1 MSFDISWPSES
12 TSVSLITGPCISLG
26 PACLASPGI
35 WHVLLLRLT
44 YPAGEIQLK
53 LPPESLLFLPYRAA
67 GGWGVGGEGVG
78 LEGWAGRGPRVR
90 RRVMF
95 LSIYYVLGD
104 SDRCFGVINYN
115 SYTL

>member
-12 TSVSLITGPCISLG
+12 TSVSLIIGSCISLG
-26 PACLASPGI
+26 PACLASPGT
-35 WHVLLLRLT
+35 WHVLLLRLS

-67 GGWGVGGEGVG
+67 GGEGGG
-78 LEGWAGRGPRVR
+78 LEGWMGRGARVR

>member
-1 MSFDISWPSES
+1 M
-12 TSVSLITGPCISLG
+12 
-26 PACLASPGI
+26 
-35 WHVLLLRLT
+35 LLLRLS

-67 GGWGVGGEGVG
+67 GGEGVG
-78 LEGWAGRGPRVR
+78 LEGWMGRGARVR

-104 SDRCFGVINYN
+104 SDRCFWVINYN